1 MGSTNFAARRP
12 LYTAVYRYLFAT
24 LGAATVAP
32 FAVAEE
38 AQNQWAC
45 QADASGSWVCETAP
59 LPGAPYAR
67 PEARAVAPV
76 ASPAEG
82 DNEPHI
88 SSTRNLDWVPEK
100 FLTDDEKQLMGKNCC
115 GAYVEPPRD
124 YPDAELTP
132 EEASL
137 RVSAATTE
145 ARGDVATLEG
155 DVQVSQGYR
164 QVRSNVARVDQ
175 ENRTVELEGNVNFR
189 EPGIL
194 LTGDRAYVNIDSGDV
209 DVDEATFVFHQS
221 NVRGTAGNLKKR
233 DDHFIYIDNA
243 TYTTCE
249 PGNNAWQLKASD
261 VDIDTVRGVATG
273 KNVRLEVKDWPV
285 LYMPWIRFPVG
296 DNRATG
302 LLFPLIT
309 TGNDNGLD
317 YSQPVYLNLAPNY
330 DATLTPRFVQERGS
344 MLEAEARH
352 LSSWSETE
360 ISGGYLWDD
369 DGGKVG
375 RESSTEGA
383 LRPNEGE
390 DRWIAKLNHTGGIG
404 YRWSTLI
411 DYTDVSDDDYL
422 LDLDTATLEVNS
434 KSHLNQQVA
443 AGYNTDNWLFT
454 AQVQEFETLIKGGLE
469 QFQQLPR
476 IDANGQYR
484 FARDFVV
491 NLKQHYVMFDHSES
505 DVVGSGTFLTRDD
518 ENTTVTGSRLRTDY
532 SLTWDKQWLWGFFR
546 PSAIVKYAAYD
557 LQNPLFDQTDD
568 SPDVM
573 VPVAVLD
580 TGLFFEQ
587 RNSWLD
593 GYTQTL
599 EPRLYYLNSRFEDQ
613 SAIPNFDTSDLT
625 FSYQQL
631 FRDDRFSGGDRI
643 GDTEQLTV
651 GVTTRLINS
660 NTGVER
666 LRFSLGQIYY
676 RDERRV
682 TLDPL
687 LTSDLTRDTSDI
699 AAELAA
705 TFWDHWRLQ
714 TDLLF
719 NEQDGAINKGSAAL
733 RYNDREGEV
742 FNIVYRYTRR
752 DDLLYQFSPGTTIID
767 TVNADI
773 DQVDLSFSVP
783 LSTNWNLLG
792 RYNHDINTGQELE
805 IFAGIEYSSCC
816 WRASMVARR
825 WVDRDDTLILAGDNL
840 DHSTGLF
847 FQIQFRGLA
856 GTGTRVDNI
865 LREGIYGY
873 QPPEL

>member
-1 MGSTNFAARRP
+1 MGLTTFAARRP
-12 LYTAVYRYLFAT
+12 IYTAVYRYLLAT
-24 LGAATVAP
+24 LGVASVAP
-32 FAVAEE
+32 FAVAEQV
-38 AQNQWAC
+38 QNQWAC
-45 QADASGSWVCETAP
+45 NADEGGNWVCETAP
-59 LPGAPYAR
+59 LSGAPYVR
-67 PEARAVAPV
+67 PEARAVAPA
-76 ASPAEG
+76 ASDAQAS
-82 DNEPHI
+82 EPHI
-88 SSTRNLDWVPEK
+88 SSTRNLDWVPENL
-100 FLTDDEKQLMGKNCC
+100 LTEDEKRLMSKNCC
-115 GAYVEPPRD
+115 GAYIEPPRD
-124 YPDAELTP
+124 YLDATLDP

-145 ARGDVATLEG
+145 ARGNVANLEG

-164 QVRSNVARVDQ
+164 QVRSNTAMVDQ
-175 ENRTVELEGNVNFR
+175 ENRIVELEGNVNFR
-189 EPGIL
+189 EPGLL
-194 LTGDRAYVNIDSGDV
+194 LTGDRARVNIDSRDV
-209 DVDEATFVFHQS
+209 DVDNATFVFHQS

-233 DDHFIYIDNA
+233 GDRYIYIDNA

-261 VDIDTVRGVATG
+261 VDIDTVRGIATG
-273 KNVRLEVKDWPV
+273 KNVRLAVKDWPV
-285 LYMPWIRFPVG
+285 LYMPWIRFPVS

-302 LLFPLIT
+302 LLFPLIA

-317 YSQPVYLNLAPNY
+317 YSQPIYLNLAPDY
-330 DATLTPRFVQERGS
+330 DATLTPRFVQERGG
-344 MLEAEARH
+344 MLEAEFRH
-352 LSSWSETE
+352 LSRWSETA

-369 DGGKVG
+369 DGGKVS
-375 RESSTEGA
+375 RESTEQGG

-390 DRWIAKLNHTGGIG
+390 DRWIAKINHTGGLG
-404 YRWSTLI
+404 YRWNTLI
-411 DYTDVSDDDYL
+411 DYTDVSDSDYL

-434 KSHLNQQVA
+434 KSHLNQQIA
-443 AGYNTDNWLFT
+443 AGYTTDNWLFK
-454 AQVQEFETLIKGGLE
+454 AQLQEFETLIKGGLE
-469 QFQQLPR
+469 QYQQLPR

-484 FARDFVV
+484 FAGDFVL

-505 DVVGSGTFLTRDD
+505 DVVGSGTFLTRDAN
-518 ENTTVTGSRLRTDY
+518 NTTVTGSRLRTDY
-532 SLTWDKQWLWGFFR
+532 GLTWDRQWLWGFFK
-546 PSAIVKYAAYD
+546 PTAMVKYAAYD
-557 LQNPLFDQTDD
+557 LEDPLFGQTDD
-568 SPDVM
+568 SPDVI
-573 VPVAVLD
+573 VPVAILD

-587 RNSWLD
+587 NNSWFK

-599 EPRLYYLNSRFEDQ
+599 EPRLYYLNSKFEDQ

-660 NTGVER
+660 ETGLER

-687 LTSDLTRDTSDI
+687 LTRELSRDTSDI

-733 RYNDREGEV
+733 RYNDREGDV
-742 FNIVYRYTRR
+742 FNIAYRYTRR
-752 DDLLYQFSPGTTIID
+752 DDLLYQFSPGTTVID

-773 DQVDLSFSVP
+773 DQIDVSFSMPV
-783 LSTNWNLLG
+783 STNWNILG

-805 IFAGIEYSSCC
+805 IFAGLEYSSCC

-825 WVDRDDTLILAGDNL
+825 WVDRDDTILLGGDNL
-840 DHSTGLF
+840 EHSTGLF
-847 FQIQFRGLA
+847 FQIQFKGLA
-856 GTGTRVDNI
+856 GTGTRVDNL